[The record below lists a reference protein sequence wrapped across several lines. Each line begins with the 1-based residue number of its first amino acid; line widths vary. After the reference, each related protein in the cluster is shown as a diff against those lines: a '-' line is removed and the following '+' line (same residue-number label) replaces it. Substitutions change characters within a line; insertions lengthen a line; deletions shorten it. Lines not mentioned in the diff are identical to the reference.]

1 VRRDGVSCPGL
12 PAAPEFSLTYQLTK
26 KISYLSFVLP
36 AFVIFISVIVFPL
49 GFSIMLGFTQWK
61 GYGEMKFIG
70 LDNYIRMFSDPVF
83 FIGLRN
89 NIMIVLVSV
98 FGQIPLGLLLAFMLY
113 RKMVVKPNLF
123 EVLIFLP
130 ITISSVIIAQLW
142 NRIFSPVGIFTA
154 LVRAATDNRDYVM
167 TIVEDKNLAILPI
180 MFVLLWQHTSL
191 FMVIFLANLQ
201 RIPNSLIEAARLEG
215 AGEGGIFLRVVVPMM
230 GYVIFIN
237 SVLAISGSFKSFD
250 LIYSMTG
257 GGPAHYTEVIAVYMY
272 NTTFVHQNYGY
283 GSSLS
288 IIIIVFIILS
298 MLLTRAVSK
307 AFKVE

>member
-1 VRRDGVSCPGL
+1 MR
-12 PAAPEFSLTYQLTK
+12 
-26 KISYLSFVLP
+26 
-36 AFVIFISVIVFPL
+36 
-49 GFSIMLGFTQWK
+49 
-61 GYGEMKFIG
+61 FIG
-70 LDNYIRMFSDPVF
+70 FDNYIRMFQDEVF
-83 FIGLRN
+83 FIGLKN
-89 NIMIVLVSV
+89 NLMIVLVSV
-98 FGQIPLGLLLAFMLY
+98 FGQIPLGLLLAYMLY
-113 RKMVVKPNLF
+113 RKMVWNSDLF

-154 LVRAATDNRDYVM
+154 LMRALTGNQDYIM
-167 TIVEDKNLAILPI
+167 TIVENKSLAIVPI

-201 RIPNSLIEAARLEG
+201 RIPTSTIEAARLEG
-215 AGEGGIFLRVVVPMM
+215 AGEGNIFLRVIVPMM

-257 GGPAHYTEVIAVYMY
+257 GGPAHYTTVIAVYMY

-288 IIIIVFIILS
+288 IIIIIFIVLS
-298 MLLTRAVSK
+298 LLFTRAVTK
-307 AFKVE
+307 LFKVE

>member
-1 VRRDGVSCPGL
+1 MQYK
-12 PAAPEFSLTYQLTK
+12 SLK
-26 KISYLSFVLP
+26 RFSYLSFVLP
-36 AFVIFISVIVFPL
+36 AFAVFISVIIFPL
-49 GFSIMLGFTQWK
+49 LFSFVLGFTQWK
-61 GYGEMKFIG
+61 GYGEMRFIG
-70 LDNYIRMFSDPVF
+70 FDNYIRMFQDPVF

-89 NIMIVLVSV
+89 NLMIVLVSV
-98 FGQIPLGLLLAFMLY
+98 FAQIPLGLLLAYMLY
-113 RKMVVKPNLF
+113 RKMVKGGDIF

-154 LVRAATDNRDYVM
+154 FMRMMTGNQDYIM
-167 TIVEDKNLAILPI
+167 TIVENRYFAIVPI

-191 FMVIFLANLQ
+191 YMVIFLANLQ
-201 RIPNSLIEAARLEG
+201 RIPNSVIEAARLEG
-215 AGEGGIFLRVVVPMM
+215 ASEGNIFIRLIVPMM

-237 SVLAISGSFKSFD
+237 SILAISGSFKSFD

-257 GGPAHYTEVIAVYMY
+257 GGPAQYTTVIAVYMY

-288 IIIIVFIILS
+288 IIIIVFIVLS
-298 MLLTRAVSK
+298 LLLTRAVTK
-307 AFKVE
+307 IFKVE

>member
-1 VRRDGVSCPGL
+1 MTSASFWPIMRYKAL
-12 PAAPEFSLTYQLTK
+12 K
-26 KISYLSFVLP
+26 KLSYLSFVLP
-36 AFVIFISVIVFPL
+36 AFVIFISVIIFPLLFSIVL
-49 GFSIMLGFTQWK
+49 GFSQWK
-61 GYGEMKFIG
+61 GYGEMRFIG
-70 LDNYIRMFSDPVF
+70 IGNYIRMFQDPVF
-83 FIGLRN
+83 FIALRN
-89 NIMIVLVSV
+89 NIMIVLISV
-98 FGQIPLGLLLAFMLY
+98 FGQIPLGLLLAYMLY
-113 RKMVVKPNLF
+113 RKMVRKGDIF

-154 LVRAATDNRDYVM
+154 FMRMLTGNQDFII
-167 TIVEDKNLAILPI
+167 TIVEDPNLAIVPI

-201 RIPNSLIEAARLEG
+201 RIPNSLIEAARLDG
-215 AGEGGIFLRVVVPMM
+215 AGEGSVFVRVIVPMM

-237 SVLAISGSFKSFD
+237 SILAISGSFKSFD
-250 LIYSMTG
+250 LVYSMTG

-288 IIIIVFIILS
+288 IIIILFIVLS

-307 AFKVE
+307 IFKVE

>member
-1 VRRDGVSCPGL
+1 MN
-12 PAAPEFSLTYQLTK
+12 YQNYK
-26 KISYLSFVLP
+26 KISCLSFVLP
-36 AFVIFISVIVFPL
+36 AFLIFIGVIIFPMI
-49 GFSIMLGFTQWK
+49 FSFVLGFTQWK
-61 GYGEMKFIG
+61 GYGELKWVGMA
-70 LDNYIRMFSDPVF
+70 NYIRMFQDPVF
-83 FIGLRN
+83 YIGLRN

-98 FGQIPLGLLLAFMLY
+98 LGQIPLGLLLAYMLH
-113 RKMVVKPNLF
+113 RKMVKKSNLF

-130 ITISSVIIAQLW
+130 ITISSVIVAQLW

-154 LVRAATDNRDYVM
+154 MIRALTGNQDYII
-167 TIVEDKNLAILPI
+167 TIVENQDLAIVPI

-191 FMVIFLANLQ
+191 YMVIFLANMQ
-201 RIPNSLIEAARLEG
+201 RIPDTVIEAAQIEG
-215 AGEGGIFLRVVVPMM
+215 AGEGIIFARIIVPML

-283 GSSLS
+283 GSALS
-288 IIIIVFIILS
+288 IIIIIFIILS
-298 MLLTRAVSK
+298 LLFTRIVSRI
-307 AFKVE
+307 FKVE

>member
-1 VRRDGVSCPGL
+1 MQNTALKRV
-12 PAAPEFSLTYQLTK
+12 
-26 KISYLSFVLP
+26 SYLSFVLP
-36 AFVIFISVIVFPL
+36 AFIVFISVIIFPL
-49 GFSIMLGFTQWK
+49 MFSIILGFTQWR
-61 GYGEMKFIG
+61 GYGEIRFIG
-70 LDNYIRMFSDPVF
+70 FDNYIRMFSDPIF
-83 FIGLRN
+83 FIGLKN
-89 NIMIVLVSV
+89 NFMIVLVSV
-98 FGQIPLGLLLAFMLY
+98 FGQIPLGLLLAYMLY
-113 RKMVVKPNLF
+113 RKMVAKGNLF

-154 LVRAATDNRDYVM
+154 LMRMLTGNQDYVM
-167 TIVEDKNLAILPI
+167 TVVESKTFAIVPI

-201 RIPNSLIEAARLEG
+201 RIPNSAIEAARLEG
-215 AGEGGIFLRVVVPMM
+215 AGEGTIFARIVVPMM

-257 GGPAHYTEVIAVYMY
+257 GGPAHFTEVIAVYMY

-298 MLLTRAVSK
+298 MLLTRAVTK
-307 AFKVE
+307 FLKVE

>member
-1 VRRDGVSCPGL
+1 MQNKTLKRC
-12 PAAPEFSLTYQLTK
+12 
-26 KISYLSFVLP
+26 SYLSFVLP
-36 AFVIFISVIVFPL
+36 AFIIFFSVIIFPL
-49 GFSIMLGFTQWK
+49 VFSIILGFFQWR
-61 GYGEMKFIG
+61 GYGEMRFIG
-70 LDNYIRMFSDPVF
+70 LGNYSRMFQDPVF
-83 FIGLRN
+83 ITGLRN

-98 FGQIPLGLLLAFMLY
+98 FGQIPLGLLLAYMLY
-113 RKMVVKPNLF
+113 RKMVRKGDIF

-154 LVRAATDNRDYVM
+154 FMRMITGNQDYILS
-167 TIVEDKNLAILPI
+167 IVEDKNLAIVPI
-180 MFVLLWQHTSL
+180 LFVLLWQHTSL

-201 RIPNSLIEAARLEG
+201 RISNSLLEAARLEG
-215 AGEGGIFLRVVVPMM
+215 AGEGNIFARIIVPMM

-250 LIYSMTG
+250 LVYSMTG

-288 IIIIVFIILS
+288 IIIILFIVLS
-298 MLLTRAVSK
+298 MLLTRAVAK
-307 AFKVE
+307 IFKVE

>member
-1 VRRDGVSCPGL
+1 MGRRRSSPH
-12 PAAPEFSLTYQLTK
+12 PAGWVTGYFMQYKSLKRL
-26 KISYLSFVLP
+26 SYLSFVLP
-36 AFVIFISVIVFPL
+36 AFAIFISVIIFPL
-49 GFSIMLGFTQWK
+49 LFSFALGFTQWR
-61 GYGEMKFIG
+61 GYGEMRFIG
-70 LDNYIRMFSDPVF
+70 FDNYVRMFQDPVF

-89 NIMIVLVSV
+89 NLMIVLVSV
-98 FGQIPLGLLLAFMLY
+98 FGQIPLGLLLAYMLY
-113 RKMVVKPNLF
+113 RKMVRKGDIF

-154 LVRAATDNRDYVM
+154 FMRMVTGNQDYIM
-167 TIVEDKNLAILPI
+167 TIVENRYFAIVPI

-191 FMVIFLANLQ
+191 YMVIFLANLQ
-201 RIPNSLIEAARLEG
+201 RIPNSVIEAARLEG
-215 AGEGGIFLRVVVPMM
+215 ASEGNIFARLIVPMM

-237 SVLAISGSFKSFD
+237 SILAISGSFKSFD

-257 GGPAHYTEVIAVYMY
+257 GGPAHYTTVIAVYMY

-288 IIIIVFIILS
+288 IIIIVFIVLS
-298 MLLTRAVSK
+298 LLLTRAVTK
-307 AFKVE
+307 IFKVE

>member
-1 VRRDGVSCPGL
+1 MHYSSQKRL
-12 PAAPEFSLTYQLTK
+12 
-26 KISYLSFVLP
+26 SYLSFVLP
-36 AFVIFISVIVFPL
+36 AFLIFISVIIFPL
-49 GFSIMLGFTQWK
+49 LFSFVLGFTQWR
-61 GYGEMKFIG
+61 GYGEMRFIG
-70 LDNYIRMFSDPVF
+70 LGNYVRMFHDPVF

-89 NIMIVLVSV
+89 NVMIVLVSV
-98 FGQIPLGLLLAFMLY
+98 FGQIPLGLLLAYMLY
-113 RKMVVKPNLF
+113 RKMVSKGDIF

-154 LVRAATDNRDYVM
+154 FMRMLTGNQDYIM
-167 TIVEDKNLAILPI
+167 TIVENKNFAIVPI

-201 RIPNSLIEAARLEG
+201 RIPNSMIEAARLEG
-215 AGEGGIFLRVVVPMM
+215 ASEGNIFLRLIVPMM

-257 GGPAHYTEVIAVYMY
+257 GGPAHYTTVIAVYMY

-288 IIIIVFIILS
+288 IIIIVFIVLS
-298 MLLTRAVSK
+298 LLLTRAVTK
-307 AFKVE
+307 FFKVE

>member
-1 VRRDGVSCPGL
+1 MQNTALKRV
-12 PAAPEFSLTYQLTK
+12 
-26 KISYLSFVLP
+26 SYLSFVLP
-36 AFVIFISVIVFPL
+36 AFIVFISVIIFPL
-49 GFSIMLGFTQWK
+49 MFSIILGFTQWR
-61 GYGEMKFIG
+61 GYGEIRFVG
-70 LDNYIRMFSDPVF
+70 FDNYIRMFSDPIF
-83 FIGLRN
+83 FIGLKN
-89 NIMIVLVSV
+89 NFMIVLVSV
-98 FGQIPLGLLLAFMLY
+98 FGQIPLGLLLAYMLY
-113 RKMVVKPNLF
+113 RKMVAKGNLF

-154 LVRAATDNRDYVM
+154 LMRMLTGNQDYVM
-167 TIVEDKNLAILPI
+167 TVVESKTFAIVPI

-201 RIPNSLIEAARLEG
+201 RIPNSAIEAARLEG
-215 AGEGGIFLRVVVPMM
+215 AGEGTIFARIVVPMM

-257 GGPAHYTEVIAVYMY
+257 GGPAHFTEVIAVYMY

-298 MLLTRAVSK
+298 MLLTRAVTK
-307 AFKVE
+307 FLKVE